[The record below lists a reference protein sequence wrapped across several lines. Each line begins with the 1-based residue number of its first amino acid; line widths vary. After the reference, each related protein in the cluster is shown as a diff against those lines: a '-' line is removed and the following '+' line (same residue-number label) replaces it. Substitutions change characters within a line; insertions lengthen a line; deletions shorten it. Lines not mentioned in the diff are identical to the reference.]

1 MFDIGHGSAE
11 GGPIAWPTRDLSKF
25 DDFDRVVLAG
35 LALKSALL
43 RTGLVRL
50 YSSEPH
56 RRATLGARWMYDV
69 LRVRNGFKL
78 AHGDLNCRPER
89 ERSL

>member
-25 DDFDRVVLAG
+25 DDFDRLVLAG

-43 RTGLVRL
+43 RTGPALF
-50 YSSEPH
+50 E
-56 RRATLGARWMYDV
+56 
-69 LRVRNGFKL
+69 
-78 AHGDLNCRPER
+78 
-89 ERSL
+89 

>member
-1 MFDIGHGSAE
+1 MFVIGHGSAE

-25 DDFDRVVLAG
+25 DDFDRLILAG

-43 RTGLVRL
+43 RIGLVWL

-56 RRATLGARWMYDV
+56 RRAALGACWVHDV
-69 LRVRNGFKL
+69 L
-78 AHGDLNCRPER
+78 
-89 ERSL
+89 